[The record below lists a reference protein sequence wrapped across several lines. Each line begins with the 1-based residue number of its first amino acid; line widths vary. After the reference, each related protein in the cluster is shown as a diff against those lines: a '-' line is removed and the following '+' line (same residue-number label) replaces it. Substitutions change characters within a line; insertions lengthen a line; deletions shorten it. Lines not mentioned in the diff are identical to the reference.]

1 MSRRRIAIL
10 GGGIGG
16 LTTAYHLS
24 RTPELRDRF
33 EVTVHQMGWKL
44 GGKISSGRDAQGRNL
59 EHGLHIWFG
68 CYENTFQMLQEVYA
82 GRQAPPGSPFQTW
95 RDVAKPQDFTPIG
108 VRMGDGWGFAAI
120 EWPRNAGTP
129 GDGRLFPT
137 LWEMVTELVNLVRIV
152 VHRLEGD
159 GLSGT
164 PPAHDPGLMKRLL
177 GHVATSASAA
187 ADEMVATFGRVLG
200 ARGPVAKELAAMLH
214 AAAAALGADPFR
226 LGADALRDMAE
237 AMHLLR
243 GGHGARS
250 ALAATPTER
259 LMLEAIEVGLTVARG
274 IVEDLIL
281 HDRPFES
288 LDDIEFRAWL
298 LKHGADPRVVAES
311 SVVRAPYDTAFL
323 YVDGDPAKP
332 SVGAGCAIGGVLRLV
347 ATYKG
352 AMAWDLQG
360 GMGEAFIAP
369 VYQRLLEQGVRF
381 EFFSKMTAIRPE
393 PGRDAIASVEIERQ
407 ATMLPGY
414 RLLRRF
420 DDIDCWLA
428 EPDWDNLADGP
439 RLKAAGVN
447 FESHWCAEPPVGRR
461 TLHRGE
467 DFDDVVLAMPVG
479 TWKKLNDEAGPCDD
493 LLARGGR
500 FAAFTEAL
508 GIVPT
513 VALQFWT
520 LADAKALGW
529 TGPRPAVVAGPEP
542 ICVWADM
549 SQVLRTET
557 PMTPPAKGLHYLCG
571 TYATRLYARP
581 STDRGTPGRAKAE
594 AQAMALQFLG
604 GDAKA
609 YWPLAVDA
617 QGFRWPLLADSEG
630 RVGAARMATQYV
642 RANID
647 PTECCV
653 GSDAGTTKY
662 RLGPGDSGFEGLWL
676 AGEST
681 RSGFN
686 ATCVEA
692 TVMTGM
698 AAARALAGLNLS
710 IVGYDFPRMRP
721 SEFLRRNA

>member
-24 RTPELRDRF
+24 RTPELRERF
-33 EVTVHQMGWKL
+33 DVTVHQMGWKL
-44 GGKISSGRDAQGRNL
+44 GGKISSGRDEQGRNL

-68 CYENTFQMLQEVYA
+68 CYENTFQLLQEVYA
-82 GRQAPPGSPFQTW
+82 GREAPPGSPFQTW
-95 RDVAKPQDFTPIG
+95 RDVAAPQDFTPIG
-108 VRMGDGWGFAAI
+108 VRMGEAWSFASI

-137 LWEMVTELVNLVRIV
+137 LWEMVTELVNLVRIL

-159 GLSGT
+159 APPTT
-164 PPAHDPGLMKRLL
+164 PAAHDMGL
-177 GHVATSASAA
+177 VARMLHHAETGANAA
-187 ADEMVATFGRVLG
+187 AGAVVKTLRGVHG
-200 ARGPVAKELAAMLH
+200 ARAPFAGELAALLH
-214 AAAAALGADPFR
+214 EGAAALGADPFR
-226 LGADALRDMAE
+226 LGRDALCDMADT
-237 AMHLLR
+237 MRMLR
-243 GGHGARS
+243 GGYGTRS

-259 LMLEAIEVGLTVARG
+259 VMMEAIEIGLTVGRG
-274 IVEDLIL
+274 LIEDLIL

-288 LDDIEFRAWL
+288 LDDIEFRDWL
-298 LKHGADPRVVAES
+298 LKHGADARVVAES

-332 SVGAGCAIGGVLRLV
+332 SVGAGCAMGGMLRLI

-352 AMAWDLQG
+352 AMAWELQG
-360 GMGEAFIAP
+360 GMGDAFIAP
-369 VYQRLLEQGVRF
+369 LYQRLLDQGVRF
-381 EFFSKMTAIRPE
+381 EFFSKVTAIRPE
-393 PGRDAIASVEIERQ
+393 PGRDAIAAVEIARQ
-407 ATMLPGY
+407 AEMLPGY
-414 RLLRRF
+414 RILRRF

-428 EPDWDNLADGP
+428 EPDWEHLNDGP
-439 RLKAAGVN
+439 RLRDAGVD
-447 FESHWCAEPPVGRR
+447 FESHWCVEPPVATR
-461 TLHRGE
+461 TLRRGE

-479 TWKKLNDEAGPCDD
+479 SWKKLNDEAGPCDD

-500 FAAFTEAL
+500 FADFTQAL

-513 VALQFWT
+513 IALQFWT
-520 LADAKALGW
+520 AADDKALGW
-529 TGPRPAVVAGPEP
+529 IGPRPAVVAGPEP

-549 SQVLRTET
+549 SQVLRSET
-557 PMTPPAKGLHYLCG
+557 PMTPPAQGLHYLCG
-571 TYATRLYARP
+571 TYPTRLYARP
-581 STDRGTPGRAKAE
+581 ASDRATPAE
-594 AQAMALQFLG
+594 AEAEVQAMTLRFLG
-604 GDAKA
+604 SDAGA
-609 YWPLAVDA
+609 YWPRAVDA

-630 RVGAARMATQYV
+630 RAGAARLGAQYV

-653 GSDAGTTKY
+653 RSDVGTTRY
-662 RLGPGDSGFEGLWL
+662 RLGPGESGFDGLWL
-676 AGEST
+676 AGESS

-698 AAARALAGLNLS
+698 AAARAIAGISLI
-710 IVGYDFPRMRP
+710 IVGYDFPRMKP
-721 SEFLRRNA
+721 SDFLRRTA